1 MNNTDIVGIKT
12 YNPKYDDNL
21 VLIQRD
27 GVCISLEEYVSQ
39 KVAEQIKEHFGVET

>member
-1 MNNTDIVGIKT
+1 MNNTDIVGIKA
-12 YNPKYDDNL
+12 YDPKYDYNL

-39 KVAEQIKEHFGVET
+39 KVAEQIKQHFGVDE

>member
-12 YNPKYDDNL
+12 YDPKYDHNL
-21 VLIQRD
+21 VLVQRD

-39 KVAEQIKEHFGVET
+39 KVADQIKQHSGVEE